1 MELNKY
7 YLLLDLAETK
17 NITKTAERLG
27 YSQPGVS
34 HILKNMEKE
43 MGFPLVIREK
53 YGVMLTTAAELLL
66 PQIRDII
73 TATEKLEQTIYAI
86 NGLEYG
92 RITIG
97 TYSSIAIHLLPKLL
111 SRFHEE
117 HPDLDIYIKEGGA
130 DSILEWMADST
141 IDFAFLSRPY
151 TKEMEFIPF
160 GNDPLLAVLPLD
172 YPLES
177 DQREFDIKC
186 YENQNFIISAV
197 GNDIDVHNALEQSG
211 VHPKFHYSVLDD
223 HSILSMVE
231 NHLGISILSKLIARG
246 YEDTVTLLPLQPY
259 YARELGIG
267 MRSYD
272 NLSPAAK
279 TFVDFAKKNL
289 RLSD

>member
-27 YSQPGVS
+27 YSQPGAS

-43 MGFPLVIREK
+43 MGFPLVVREK
-53 YGVMLTTAAELLL
+53 YGVILTTAAELLL

-117 HPDLDIYIKEGGA
+117 HPDVDIYIKEGGA
-130 DSILEWMADST
+130 DSILEWMADNT
-141 IDFAFLSRPY
+141 IDFACLSHPY

-160 GNDPLLAVLPLD
+160 GKDPLLAVLPLD
-172 YPLES
+172 YPLKE
-177 DQREFDIKC
+177 DQEEFDIKC
-186 YENQNFIISAV
+186 YEDQNFIISAV
-197 GNDIDVHNALEQSG
+197 GNDIDVHNALAQAG

-231 NHLGISILSKLIARG
+231 NHLGISILSRLIARG
-246 YEDTVTLLPLQPY
+246 YEEKVKLLPLKPF

-267 MRSYD
+267 MRAYE
-272 NLSPAAK
+272 NLSPAARI
-279 TFVDFAKKNL
+279 FVGFAKNNL
-289 RLSD
+289 KLPD